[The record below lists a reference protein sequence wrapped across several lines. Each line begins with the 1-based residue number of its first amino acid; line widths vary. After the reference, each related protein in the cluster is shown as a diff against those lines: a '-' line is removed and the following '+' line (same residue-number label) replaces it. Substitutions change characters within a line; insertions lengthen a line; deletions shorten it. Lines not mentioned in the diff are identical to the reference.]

1 MVLLDLSA
9 AFDTLDHRLLLRR
22 LQQCGITGAALSWLE
37 SYLQGRKQFIR
48 INDALSSSTDL
59 SIGVPQGSVLGPLL
73 FLCYVLPVGK
83 LIDQS
88 GIARHGFADDTQLYC
103 PLSLNDLIAQ
113 QNQVSAMETCLR
125 DLRSWMLA
133 NKLKLN
139 DDKTEVLVVSRKCDA
154 SKVEGVRICIGEAT
168 ITPKP
173 VVKNLGAQFDQHLT
187 MVPQVLDVKKRAYY
201 HLRNIVHIR
210 PYLSDMACARAIH
223 ATVTSRLDFNNALLL
238 GVPKAHINQLQV
250 LHNSAG
256 RVLTKTPQRQ
266 HISPVHACP
275 AALATARWT
284 RASITRL
291 SPWSMPL
298 CTLLRR
304 HPT

>member
-1 MVLLDLSA
+1 
-9 AFDTLDHRLLLRR
+9 
-22 LQQCGITGAALSWLE
+22 
-37 SYLQGRKQFIR
+37 
-48 INDALSSSTDL
+48 
-59 SIGVPQGSVLGPLL
+59 
-73 FLCYVLPVGK
+73 
-83 LIDQS
+83 
-88 GIARHGFADDTQLYC
+88 
-103 PLSLNDLIAQ
+103 
-113 QNQVSAMETCLR
+113 
-125 DLRSWMLA
+125 MLA

-139 DDKTEVLVVSRKCDA
+139 DEKTEVLVVSRKCDA

-238 GVPKAHINQLQV
+238 GIPKAHINQLQV
-250 LHNSAG
+250 LHNSAA

-266 HISPVHACP
+266 HISPVLARLHWLPVDARIHYKALSMVHAAVHSPSAPPYMKDMCSFYQP
-275 AALATARWT
+275 ARPLRSQNDTVTLVCAQPSNMHGTRSFKSCAFRLWNDLPLNLRIIPEAATFKK
-284 RASITRL
+284 RL
-291 SPWSMPL
+291 KTYL
-298 CTLLRR
+298 FNQVYN
-304 HPT
+304 